1 MTDLVFIADEPYL
14 RDELMFKTD
23 PEAYMW
29 QAEMADY
36 IESCFTEEDW
46 R

>member
-1 MTDLVFIADEPYL
+1 MELVLIAGEPYL
-14 RDELMFKTD
+14 REDLLFKTD

-36 IESCFTEEDW
+36 IESHFADEDW